1 MNKTFLL
8 CFHNKNY
15 LRNLLKDFYCDYAL
29 NKYEAYS
36 KLIAKDYNAIFI
48 SEKFLL
54 NNNFLISI
62 FINELC
68 SSKLPLIVISENC
81 FFLPDLISVR
91 KSDLPKVLHSFT
103 EEFLEPVNHDETDV
117 FKNVVI
123 FRMDTNY
130 DIIYKMSDNAMYEV
144 KRLEK
149 NNLVVCEL

>member
-1 MNKTFLL
+1 M
-8 CFHNKNY
+8 
-15 LRNLLKDFYCDYAL
+15 
-29 NKYEAYS
+29 
-36 KLIAKDYNAIFI
+36 
-48 SEKFLL
+48 
-54 NNNFLISI
+54 
-62 FINELC
+62 
-68 SSKLPLIVISENC
+68 
-81 FFLPDLISVR
+81 R

-144 KRLEK
+144 KRLGK